1 MQQRVCFD
9 DTGGDEVWEHELW
22 DADASDAMQETVVS
36 VAFQSQ
42 VLHGISKIE
51 RDLRRR
57 LAEIDAKLQ
66 DVHAAVRRVES
77 CPHGPSGPLGAPG
90 APGPSVRLEP
100 GHGQPGIVPA
110 KVSTAAVQTKHGGRN
125 MSPKSWA
132 SPFQDSTEILQDLA
146 GKGVVRPPPRFGAVA
161 VRRVNQPVQEALW
174 NFFEDPMSSQA
185 ARWYGRLYAPFVLT
199 SVTCNLMESSYKA
212 PAFMPQV
219 VVVQLV
225 LDVIFLLD
233 LMLRYKMSWSTWR
246 FLRNQ
251 YNVIDVVSLT
261 SLVFNILVLSS
272 EASEGVLLVKLC
284 ILPLIKLM
292 RLFRRC
298 DQLRLVIL
306 AVSEIRE
313 VLYAW
318 FVIAAIGILSLAVA
332 TYLAEPAVVETLP
345 QALNM
350 MYLTIS
356 AVGSSTSTSGSTVA
370 TIASTLAAAGSVLY
384 MAIPVGF
391 VGHRLAL
398 RWQDRDYLVL
408 RWRIRRH
415 LYEWGFQELDLE
427 KIIRDFDSAGSGQIT
442 LEGFGRM
449 IQELHLQIPARR
461 ALALFRDMDVNQ
473 SGVIEVDQI
482 LRVVRPGW
490 KYDGDWLVEWP
501 RPLTTAPIL
510 V

>member
-9 DTGGDEVWEHELW
+9 DSGGDELWEHELW

-42 VLHGISKIE
+42 VLRGISKLE
-51 RDLRRR
+51 RDLRSR

-66 DVHAAVRRVES
+66 DVQAVVRRVES
-77 CPHGPSGPLGAPG
+77 SASGPS
-90 APGPSVRLEP
+90 GPSVRLE
-100 GHGQPGIVPA
+100 PGIVPA
-110 KVSTAAVQTKHGGRN
+110 KVSTAAVQTKHHGGCN

-212 PAFMPQV
+212 PAFMPHV

-225 LDVIFLLD
+225 LDIIFLLD
-233 LMLRYKMSWSTWR
+233 IMLRYKMSWSTWR

-251 YNVIDVVSLT
+251 YNVIDIVSLI

-284 ILPLIKLM
+284 ILPLVKLM

-318 FVIAAIGILSLAVA
+318 FVIAAIGIFSLSVA
-332 TYLAEPAVVETLP
+332 TYLAQPAVVETLP
-345 QALNM
+345 QALNL
-350 MYLTIS
+350 MYLTMS
-356 AVGSSTSTSGSTVA
+356 AVGSSTSTSNSTVA

-408 RWRIRRH
+408 RWRTRRH

-427 KIIRDFDSAGSGQIT
+427 KIIRDFDSAGSGQMT
-442 LEGFGRM
+442 MEGFGRM